1 MSQSKRKFYQTKIVV
16 TVLSE
21 EPLEWDDLHDVDYAI
36 TDGGCSGDTQECAHK
51 VLTAKQVVKALQA
64 QGSEPGF
71 FQLDDDGKDVD

>member
-1 MSQSKRKFYQTKIVV
+1 MAQSKRKFYQTKIVT

-21 EPLEWDDLHDVDYAI
+21 EPFEWDNLNDVAYAI
-36 TDGGCSGDTQECAHK
+36 SRGDCSGHTKECDHK

-71 FQLDDDGKDVD
+71 FQLDDDGKDVE